1 MRRWWLLPRGQA
13 RWSAV
18 RPGRADPRSLCRWLV
33 PLVLLAAQHPAPL
46 WAGAQRYEPL
56 ADSVRAALS
65 EATLADAPPPLA
77 TLTHRFPE
85 SARWVAAQQPRLA
98 RYLPDPTEQQ
108 ELLFTVWYEA
118 ARSGLDPDLVL
129 AVIHVES
136 RFRKYAVS
144 LAGARGYMQVM
155 PFWVGLI
162 GTPEHNL
169 FHLRTNLRYGTVILR
184 HYLDL
189 EQGNLFRALGRYNGS
204 LGDQTY
210 PRLVFSAWENYR
222 SGPMLASR

>member
-1 MRRWWLLPRGQA
+1 MRRRWLLPCSTA
-13 RWSAV
+13 
-18 RPGRADPRSLCRWLV
+18 PGAALHPICAGAQRLNRWLA
-33 PLVLLAAQHPAPL
+33 PFLLLATLHPALL

-56 ADSVRAALS
+56 ADSVREALAA
-65 EATLADAPPPLA
+65 ATHADSPPPIAL
-77 TLTHRFPE
+77 LQQRFPE
-85 SARWVAAQQPRLA
+85 SSRWVATQQPRLA
-98 RYLPDPTEQQ
+98 RYLPDPAERQ

-144 LAGARGYMQVM
+144 EAGARGYMQVM

-162 GTPEHNL
+162 GAPEHNL

-189 EQGNLFRALGRYNGS
+189 EQDNLFRALGRYNGS
-204 LGDQTY
+204 LGDPTY

-222 SGPMLASR
+222 SRSLLASR